1 MRKTLTSIPAWF
13 EHLPGISLDFG
24 PAVCMKTGILAGC
37 KPDRHGQKLIRRPF
51 FAQQTGAE
59 ELRGRPGF
67 SHRPNQEIVR
77 YTWRERRWKQSCFWA
92 GWSETSHSHTSVRT
106 ALTFPAIP
114 KLRRRVFG
122 VSIATWLAPC
132 RREQPRLDLTSE
144 EKKAAEKFLA
154 PYRLAGNSHI
164 RDVIRVDPMGL
175 VVHQLYMTLAK
186 AREFMD
192 HATARS
198 WCIRQCL
205 AVRPKENKILQGN
218 FRRNSAEIEIPHRE
232 FAVNFQPGNTFGIE
246 ELAAHVSATEFAGR
260 TLLWAGY
267 HRAYARIASFEA
279 DAIERSLLVVLSHDG
294 DYLVD
299 PDSPEPE
306 LRATLLGLRPPLF
319 ADFFDERLFLKV
331 NLRKKRYEL
340 RLRASVEA
348 VSDDT

>member
-1 MRKTLTSIPAWF
+1 MERAAMETILLLGWMERDVALSYLCKDCVD
-13 EHLPGISLDFG
+13 LPRYSETEAESL
-24 PAVCMKTGILAGC
+24 
-37 KPDRHGQKLIRRPF
+37 
-51 FAQQTGAE
+51 
-59 ELRGRPGF
+59 
-67 SHRPNQEIVR
+67 
-77 YTWRERRWKQSCFWA
+77 WREYRDLVGALPARA
-92 GWSETSHSHTSVRT
+92 ATS
-106 ALTFPAIP
+106 P
-114 KLRRRVFG
+114 
-122 VSIATWLAPC
+122 
-132 RREQPRLDLTSE
+132 PRLDLTSE